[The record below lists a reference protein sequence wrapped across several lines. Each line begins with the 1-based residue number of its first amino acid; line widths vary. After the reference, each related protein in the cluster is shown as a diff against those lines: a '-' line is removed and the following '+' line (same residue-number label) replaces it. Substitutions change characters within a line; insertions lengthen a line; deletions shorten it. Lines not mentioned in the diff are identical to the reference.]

1 MKDRDVS
8 EEEEEKEGDVFLL
21 KLTKVTLLPFF
32 SFAVVVP

>member
-8 EEEEEKEGDVFLL
+8 EEEEEKEGDVFFAQIN
-21 KLTKVTLLPFF
+21 KSNPSSFF